1 MTPPLYALVAY
12 VRNPV
17 GIFVEDL
24 RRELHP
30 KHAHLPAHVTVLPPR
45 ALHVREED
53 AVAAL
58 QEACRNVEPFEI
70 GLGDVRSFAPVTPT
84 VFLQVEHGA
93 YRVRE
98 LHDALNTQVF
108 HCDEQWPFMPHLT
121 IVKVDSLERA
131 QDVLAISQQRWA
143 EYKGSRRV
151 LFESLTFVR
160 ESAQEEH
167 WIDLASVPLGRRLAS
182 QPR

>member
-17 GIFVEDL
+17 GFFVEDL

-45 ALHVREED
+45 ALQGSEAQ

-58 QEACRNVEPFEI
+58 QEACRTIEPFEI

-108 HCDEQWPFMPHLT
+108 HCHEQWPFMPHLT
-121 IVKVDSLERA
+121 IVKVDSLDRA
-131 QDVLAISQQRWA
+131 QEVLAIAHQRWA
-143 EYKGSRRV
+143 DYKGTRRV
-151 LFESLTFVR
+151 LIESLTFVR
-160 ESAQEEH
+160 EGAEQEH
-167 WIDLASVPLGRRLAS
+167 WVDLAPVPLGRRLAE